1 MVLDELSESQLIML
15 SIKGSLNWLFISLR
29 LLSVSLSG
37 LGHERTD
44 STSSN
49 TVQYKFLGWQS
60 NVVQHHVDC
69 EQSLSSPN
77 FSEVGELASDS
88 LSPIPLS
95 FLPLF
100 CIIYSF
106 PLARRI

>member
-1 MVLDELSESQLIML
+1 MNHVTFLI
-15 SIKGSLNWLFISLR
+15 
-29 LLSVSLSG
+29 
-37 LGHERTD
+37 
-44 STSSN
+44 
-49 TVQYKFLGWQS
+49 
-60 NVVQHHVDC
+60 DC

-77 FSEVGELASDS
+77 FSEVGELASEARAASREKRGRGEEEEGPISS